1 MISKLWGVCRTQ
13 SCDPPRGLE
22 IIWGMS
28 NTVTSQLSGTVYPT
42 CAWPSLILCTRSPT
56 PAMILVA
63 AHHAAPVSCTPQEK
77 QVRFSTWTKI
87 KVKPPKLP
95 GFKFKP
101 KRVDYSSQIK
111 PRYWPLDFS
120 ISPLMS
126 TLTTQRNKV
135 WISNPRPH
143 EAQLE
148 DQKAKKSSRRS
159 SRRRK
164 NHKANKRHEKRQTKQ
179 NGKEELRKA
188 QNQTQTQNCPV
199 NKLSLTLSMQALP
212 LR

>member
-42 CAWPSLILCTRSPT
+42 CAWPFLILCTRSPT

-63 AHHAAPVSCTPQEK
+63 AHDAAPVSCTPRVK

-101 KRVDYSSQIK
+101 KRVDYSSQSNQGTDH
-111 PRYWPLDFS
+111 L
-120 ISPLMS
+120 ISQSPPWWVHWQHKS
-126 TLTTQRNKV
+126 TKFEFRIQDTWSTTR
-135 WISNPRPH
+135 RP
-143 EAQLE
+143 
-148 DQKAKKSSRRS
+148 K
-159 SRRRK
+159 
-164 NHKANKRHEKRQTKQ
+164 
-179 NGKEELRKA
+179 GKE
-188 QNQTQTQNCPV
+188 
-199 NKLSLTLSMQALP
+199 KLKKVI
-212 LR
+212 